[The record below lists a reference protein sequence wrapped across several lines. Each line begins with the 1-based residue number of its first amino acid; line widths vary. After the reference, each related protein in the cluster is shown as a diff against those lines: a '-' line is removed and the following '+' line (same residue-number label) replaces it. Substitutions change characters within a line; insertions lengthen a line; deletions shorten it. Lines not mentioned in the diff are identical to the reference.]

1 MPVRIAALLVPV
13 VLLPATLAAASTD
26 ATPAPRILVFTKT
39 AGFRHDSI
47 PAGVRAVRELAAA
60 RGIRVESTANGA
72 AFNTRSLKRY
82 RAVVF
87 LSTTGDVLTAPQQ
100 RAFERYVRGGGG
112 FVGVHAAADT
122 EYGWAWYSRLVG
134 ARFRSHPAV
143 QPAAVEVR
151 TRSHPSTAGLP
162 RRWTRT
168 DEWYNFAS
176 RPPRGT
182 LVLATLDETS
192 YMPGEGAMGPG
203 HPIAWAHSRLGGRA
217 WYTGG
222 GHTAESFAE
231 PLFRR
236 HLIGGIRWA
245 ARLTPPRG

>member
-1 MPVRIAALLVPV
+1 MHMRLAAALVLVA
-13 VLLPATLAAASTD
+13 LLPAAFAAASTD
-26 ATPAPRILVFTKT
+26 ATPRPRILVFTKT

-143 QPAAVEVR
+143 QPAAVDVR

-162 RRWTRT
+162 RGGRGRT
-168 DEWYNFAS
+168 SGTTS
-176 RPPRGT
+176 RRGPPRGT